1 MVEFEIVF
9 SNSGLTSLYQ
19 NIENKQTINVKMKI
33 MKKTF
38 SLFLAI
44 SAITF
49 SSFAQP
55 NQNDESFKWFKKAT
69 EVINYQLNQ
78 ATKTYLPGKNPRSI
92 NPNGTVRLAGLT
104 DWTTGFFPGS
114 LWYGYELT
122 NDKKLAQEAKKFT
135 LALDSIR
142 NIKTTHDL
150 GFMLFCSYGNA
161 YRITNDAIYLPAL
174 RDGAQ
179 NLANRFNPKVGV
191 IKSWDFSWWH
201 YPVIIDNMMNLEYLY
216 WAAKEFNH
224 PNYANAANTHALTT
238 MKNHFRKDYSSY
250 HVVDY
255 DPLTGKVLRKATH
268 QGLTDESSWA
278 RGQGWG
284 LYGYTLCYKNSK
296 NPKFLKQAEN
306 IAAFIM
312 NHPRMPKDK
321 VPVWD
326 FDVHNAMDSEERAP
340 RDASAAAVIASA
352 LLDLSTQVKDG
363 KKYVDYAED
372 ILKSLSSDAYLAKPD
387 ENSYFLLKHSVGAF
401 LYNSEIDTPLDYADY
416 YYLEALNRY
425 ADIKK
430 IDSSVTIR

>member
-1 MVEFEIVF
+1 
-9 SNSGLTSLYQ
+9 
-19 NIENKQTINVKMKI
+19 
-33 MKKTF
+33 MKKAF
-38 SLFLAI
+38 CLAVLAATLVLNCYASKVQHNPPPTWLKKTTDII
-44 SAITF
+44 SF
-49 SSFAQP
+49 QL
-55 NQNDESFKWFKKAT
+55 NKAT
-69 EVINYQLNQ
+69 
-78 ATKTYLPGKNPRSI
+78 ATYKPGLNPRSI

-122 NDKKLAQEAKKFT
+122 GDKNLATEAKKFT
-135 LALDSIR
+135 LALDSVR
-142 NIKTTHDL
+142 HIKNTHDL
-150 GFMLFCSYGNA
+150 GFMLYCSYGNA
-161 YRITNDAIYLPAL
+161 YRITGDQTYLPAL
-174 RDGAQ
+174 KEGIANLNARFSPTVGAI
-179 NLANRFNPKVGV
+179 R
-191 IKSWDFSWWH
+191 SWDFSWWH

-216 WAAKEFNH
+216 WGAKTFNK
-224 PNYANAANTHALTT
+224 PDYAHSATTHALTT

-255 DPLTGKVLRKATH
+255 DPKTGKVLAKRTH
-268 QGLTDESSWA
+268 QGVTDESAWA

-284 LYGYTLCYKNSK
+284 LYGYTVCYKNTK
-296 NPKFLKQAEN
+296 NPQFLAQAEH

-326 FDVHNAMDSEERAP
+326 FDVHNANGVEEPAP

-372 ILKSLSSDAYLAKPD
+372 ILKSLSSDAYLAGPG
-387 ENSYFLLKHSVGAF
+387 ENQYFLLKHSVGAF

-416 YYLEALNRY
+416 YYLEALKRY
-425 ADIKK
+425 VDIKK
-430 IDSSVTIR
+430 IDLKDLLKS

>member
-1 MVEFEIVF
+1 
-9 SNSGLTSLYQ
+9 
-19 NIENKQTINVKMKI
+19 

-44 SAITF
+44 STITF
-49 SSFAQP
+49 SSFAQT
-55 NQNDESFKWFKKAT
+55 NKNDESFKWFKKT
-69 EVINYQLNQ
+69 SEVISYQLNKAAQ
-78 ATKTYLPGKNPRSI
+78 TYKPGKNPRSV
-92 NPNGTVRLAGLT
+92 NPDGTVRLAGLT

-122 NDKKLAQEAKKFT
+122 GDKKLAEQAKKFT

-142 NIKTTHDL
+142 NIKNTHDL
-150 GFMLFCSYGNA
+150 GFMLYCSYGNA
-161 YRITNDAIYLPAL
+161 YRITNDKIYLPVL
-174 RDGAQ
+174 SDGAA
-179 NLANRFNPKVGV
+179 NLAARFNPKIGV
-191 IKSWDFSWWH
+191 IRSWDWLH

-216 WAAKEFNH
+216 WSATEFNK
-224 PNYANAANTHALTT
+224 PEYAHVASTHALTT

-250 HVVDY
+250 HLVDY
-255 DPLTGKVLRKATH
+255 NPETGKVLRKMTH
-268 QGLTDESSWA
+268 QGVTDDSAWA
-278 RGQGWG
+278 RGQAWG
-284 LYGYTLCYKNSK
+284 LYGYTMCYANTK
-296 NPKFLKQAEN
+296 NPKFLNQAEH
-306 IAAFIM
+306 IASFIM

-326 FDVHNAMDSEERAP
+326 FDVHNAMDTAERAP

-363 KKYVDYAED
+363 KKYTNYAEE
-372 ILKSLSSDAYLAKPD
+372 ILKSLSSDAYLAKPG

-425 ADIKK
+425 AAIKK
-430 IDSSVTIR
+430 IDSLITIR